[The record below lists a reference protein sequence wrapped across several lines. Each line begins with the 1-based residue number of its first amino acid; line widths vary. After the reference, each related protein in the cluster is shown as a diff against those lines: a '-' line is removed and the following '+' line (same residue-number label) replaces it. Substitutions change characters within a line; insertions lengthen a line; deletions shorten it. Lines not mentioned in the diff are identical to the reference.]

1 MKEGQFPTVAEL
13 VAGSDAGSL
22 EDYVF
27 NLKSGRRG
35 ETGLSR
41 ARLQSVTSRTA
52 AKYRAGA

>member
-27 NLKSGRRG
+27 NLKT
-35 ETGLSR
+35 E
-41 ARLQSVTSRTA
+41 AR
-52 AKYRAGA
+52 